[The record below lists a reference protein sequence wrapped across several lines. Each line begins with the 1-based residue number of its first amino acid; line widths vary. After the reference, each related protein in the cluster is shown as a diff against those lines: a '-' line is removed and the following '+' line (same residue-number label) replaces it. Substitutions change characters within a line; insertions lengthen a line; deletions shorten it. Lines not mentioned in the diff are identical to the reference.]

1 LRTEIN
7 KLGEFGLIER
17 IASNFPLQ
25 KNTSKKGIAD
35 DAAVIE
41 IEEGKQLLVSTDML
55 VEGIHFDLSYTPLK
69 HLGYKAVSVNVS
81 DIAAMNGI
89 PHQIT
94 VSLALSNRFSVE
106 AVDEFYEGVKFACED
121 YGIDLVGGDT
131 TSSPKGLIISIT
143 ALGQAAP
150 EKIVYRNTAKKGD
163 VLCVTGDLG
172 AAFVGLQILEREK
185 RVFIDAPQ
193 AQPKLDNV
201 EHVIERQLKPKARMD
216 IIYELE
222 EHGIL
227 PTSMMDISDGLA
239 SEIHHICRQSNVGAM
254 IYEKNIPILEE
265 TAVTAAEQLKLSPL
279 TCALNGGEDYELLF
293 TIKQEDL
300 EKIEKIVDVHL
311 IGYIQEAEKG
321 VKVAMNS
328 EQLMDIKAQGWKHF
342 EENE

>member
-1 LRTEIN
+1 MRTEIN

-41 IEEGKQLLVSTDML
+41 IENGKQLLVSTDML

-131 TSSPKGLIISIT
+131 TSSPKGLVISIT
-143 ALGQAAP
+143 ALGQASP

-185 RVFIDAPQ
+185 RVFMDAPE
-193 AQPKLDNV
+193 AQPKLDNA

-222 EHGIL
+222 EQGVL

-239 SEIHHICRQSNVGAM
+239 SEIHHICRQSKVGAM
-254 IYEKNIPILEE
+254 LYEKNIPIFEE
-265 TAVTAAEQLKLSPL
+265 TAVIAAEELKLSPL

-321 VKVAMNS
+321 VKVVMNS
-328 EQLMDIKAQGWKHF
+328 EQLMDIKAQGWNHF